1 MINSILGFEYVFDL
15 RFFQKIFLVSILGL
29 YFRILIYQI
38 VKESWIKSK
47 SQNLL
52 FILLP
57 AIGMVITSS
66 ISNNIA
72 LSLGMVGALSIV
84 RFRTPVKNPFELIV
98 YFFLITLGIV
108 MSVDESTAINFSIY
122 IGILFLIFKFLIRE
136 NNLSFDSDKYFL
148 SITTTEDLDVNPSN
162 FKFLHKSYNNDE
174 FLYRA
179 SSNKNDNLY
188 DLLDSFN
195 KEKIISYS
203 IDENYN

>member
-1 MINSILGFEYVFDL
+1 
-15 RFFQKIFLVSILGL
+15 
-29 YFRILIYQI
+29 
-38 VKESWIKSK
+38 
-47 SQNLL
+47 
-52 FILLP
+52 
-57 AIGMVITSS
+57 MVITSS

-136 NNLSFDSDKYFL
+136 NSLSFDSDKYFL
-148 SITTTEDLDVNPSN
+148 SITTTEDLDVNPLN

-195 KEKIISYS
+195 QEKIISYS